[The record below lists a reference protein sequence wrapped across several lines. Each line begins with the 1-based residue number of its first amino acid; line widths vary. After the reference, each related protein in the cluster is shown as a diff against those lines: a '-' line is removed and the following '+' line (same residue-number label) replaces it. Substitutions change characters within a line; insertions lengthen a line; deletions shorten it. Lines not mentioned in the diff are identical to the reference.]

1 MQMDLHLHMD
11 SYMWQSHGDKM
22 IQIVFLMIESCRVRR
37 PEDVIFAIKKMGVTS
52 PERLLTKNVV
62 YREVLLHRRVL
73 PPAQAE
79 PDTNPATIALPTD
92 QSADFDY
99 TGIYDDINE
108 EEEEDE
114 PNHPRQP
121 RQDRRA
127 PPAVTPLPSLSAPL
141 PSNVTLAALPT
152 AREAEVF
159 G

>member
-1 MQMDLHLHMD
+1 M
-11 SYMWQSHGDKM
+11 
-22 IQIVFLMIESCRVRR
+22 
-37 PEDVIFAIKKMGVTS
+37 
-52 PERLLTKNVV
+52 
-62 YREVLLHRRVL
+62 VLLHRRVL

-114 PNHPRQP
+114 PNHPRHP